1 MYRVP
6 TEALMRAYLVDFET
20 AERIKTGLAEGGS
33 LEFTDVLGLPQTQT
47 VQEIAAVL
55 SPAMDTLAAEIARQ
69 VLDVNGNAPSAL
81 FLAGGGSYTAP
92 VQTVGSF
99 LGKGKVEAAEV
110 TATYR
115 PAVKESSLDEIFPAF
130 MTEALREA
138 LPAMGRKLKGFDR
151 ADAVLT
157 AVESRSSSPIR
168 ILRDKTGMSLCKQGI
183 YPAGEGAGYAGGIVS
198 AAVDGIFVAEKI
210 AEKYGWMK

>member
-1 MYRVP
+1 
-6 TEALMRAYLVDFET
+6 
-20 AERIKTGLAEGGS
+20 
-33 LEFTDVLGLPQTQT
+33 
-47 VQEIAAVL
+47 
-55 SPAMDTLAAEIARQ
+55 
-69 VLDVNGNAPSAL
+69 
-81 FLAGGGSYTAP
+81 
-92 VQTVGSF
+92 
-99 LGKGKVEAAEV
+99 
-110 TATYR
+110 
-115 PAVKESSLDEIFPAF
+115 

-198 AAVDGIFVAEKI
+198 AAVDGIFVAEKLQKI
-210 AEKYGWMK
+210 WLDEIKKYHIHVCECGIFCFGSKARFRRKFLIPRLQSHKSRCAYPRYSRRLQRRLHSDR